1 MIPASFDYEV
11 ADSAGH
17 ALALLAEGGEDAKL
31 LAGGHSLLPMMKVRL
46 AQPTLLID
54 IARVSELSGIR
65 IEGEEVVIGATTRH
79 AELAASDLLKAE
91 APILAYAAA
100 QVGDPQIRHRG
111 TIGGSLAHA
120 DPSADLPV
128 TLLALGGSVEII
140 GPSGP
145 RVVGADDFFV
155 GPFESVLGPDEL
167 LSAVR
172 VPRGGPNSPGGPVPW
187 GYQKFVQRAND
198 WAIVGVAAYG
208 GRVALASMGG
218 TPLRA
223 RATERAIAAGASV
236 AEAAALAAEGTS
248 PGYDFH
254 ADVDYRQHLARVLTK
269 RALEG
274 QAG

>member
-11 ADSAGH
+11 AETTAH
-17 ALALLAEGGEDAKL
+17 ALALLAEHGEDAKL

-46 AQPTLLID
+46 AQPAVLID
-54 IARVSELSGIR
+54 IARVAELSGIR
-65 IEGEEVVIGATTRH
+65 VEGSELVIGATTRH
-79 AELAASDLLKAE
+79 AELAGSDLVKTE
-91 APILAYAAA
+91 TPILAHAAA

-120 DPSADLPV
+120 DPAADLPM
-128 TLLALGGSVEII
+128 TLLALGGSVEIS
-140 GPSGP
+140 GPSGV
-145 RVVGADDFFV
+145 RVVGADDFFT
-155 GPFESVLGPDEL
+155 GPFESVLAPDEL

-172 VPRGGPNSPGGPVPW
+172 VPRGGAVPW
-187 GYQKFVQRAND
+187 GYQKFVRRAND
-198 WAIVGVAAYG
+198 WAIVGVAAYD

-223 RATERAIAAGASV
+223 LATERALASGASPE
-236 AEAAALAAEGTS
+236 EAARLADEGTS

-254 ADVDYRQHLARVLTK
+254 ADVDYRRHLARVLTK

-274 QAG
+274 KAG